1 MSYQP
6 SDDES
11 AIMQEE
17 VTDMVPD
24 SHQDAESIAGADTN
38 AVTSN
43 SNLDNSDSLN
53 LSVET
58 KSLVCSTVRMIH
70 LVWMFQ

>member
-1 MSYQP
+1 MNYQP

-11 AIMQEE
+11 AIIREE
-17 VTDMVPD
+17 VTDMVSD

-43 SNLDNSDSLN
+43 SNLEDSVSLN

-58 KSLVCSTVRMIH
+58 KSPVCSTVHMIH